1 VSGIHSVK
9 KDFGTGLALIKVKFL
24 KGGNIMKKVF
34 VVFAMALVLAGA
46 TYVYAVGPGPGPGP
60 REGCMGY
67 GKGAS
72 LTEEQRTQLQELR
85 QKFHSETATLREQIW
100 AMRQELLTLW
110 SDSKFGADA
119 ILKKEKELRDLQDL
133 MKDKAVQ
140 MKLEARTILTPE
152 QLAEFGTFGGPGSGR
167 GSGRGHGKGRGCGGG
182 Y

>member
-1 VSGIHSVK
+1 
-9 KDFGTGLALIKVKFL
+9 
-24 KGGNIMKKVF
+24 MKKLF

-85 QKFHSETATLREQIW
+85 QKFHSETANLREQIW
-100 AMRQELLTLW
+100 TMRQELRTLW
-110 SDSKFGADA
+110 SDSKSGADA
-119 ILKKEKELRDLQDL
+119 ILKKEKELRDLEDQ

-140 MKLEARTILTPE
+140 MKLEARNILTPE
-152 QLAEFGTFGGPGSGR
+152 QLAEFGKFGGPGSGH
-167 GSGRGHGKGRGCGGG
+167 GTGRGHGKGGGCGGC

>member
-1 VSGIHSVK
+1 
-9 KDFGTGLALIKVKFL
+9 
-24 KGGNIMKKVF
+24 
-34 VVFAMALVLAGA
+34 
-46 TYVYAVGPGPGPGP
+46 
-60 REGCMGY
+60 MGY

-100 AMRQELLTLW
+100 AMRQELRTLW

-119 ILKKEKELRDLQDL
+119 ILKKEKELRDLQDQ

>member
-1 VSGIHSVK
+1 
-9 KDFGTGLALIKVKFL
+9 
-24 KGGNIMKKVF
+24 MKKSF

-85 QKFHSETATLREQIW
+85 QKFHDETATLREQIRIK
-100 AMRQELLTLW
+100 RQELRTLW
-110 SDSKFGADA
+110 SDSKSGADV
-119 ILKKEKELRDLQDL
+119 ILKKEKELSDLEDQMRD
-133 MKDKAVQ
+133 KGVQ
-140 MKLEARTILTPE
+140 MKLEARNILTPE
-152 QLAEFGTFGGPGSGR
+152 QLAEFGTFGGPGPGR
-167 GSGRGHGKGRGCGGG
+167 WQGKGHGKSRGCGGC